1 MLPDAMSE
9 RSRPSAVLPGLTV
22 ADVERQLEGRAEV
35 LAAARRP
42 HAELEKVLSGR
53 RWRRALTRRP
63 ELVPALVAEAEAV
76 KEALERVHRR
86 AAQEAWP
93 DDTPVWKE
101 ARELSAR
108 RERLTRLA
116 RRRLDALTVAPE
128 GVSLEDALTRLDA
141 LVRQPA
147 SWALKPGEVLVFE
160 DDARRRSDPS
170 LVPMSL
176 RQEVAPRRVL
186 TLVGMAALGVLL
198 LLVLPRSMDV
208 AVVACLVSGLVGILA
223 SQLLRGGRL
232 RLTSERL
239 IWAPVF
245 GEPQEVRLGTISPD
259 GFRLEQNVD
268 LKVEG
273 DRRLHARSVRGAAE
287 VALLVEM
294 HRQPPLRG
302 AARAGVRLNTVAV
315 FPAKLGRREG
325 FCVLGPQGLS
335 FIPKGKGPRALSAV
349 TGRPT
354 ALQDFDSDQVLDALR
369 WLPEAEFDACVMRM
383 VEATGGV
390 AWSRSDARYVRGT
403 PVWRRI
409 RIEHGNLALT
419 GRVEWDQQEAA
430 ERLLRDWPR

>member
-1 MLPDAMSE
+1 MMRGAMSE
-9 RSRPSAVLPGLTV
+9 RSRPSASVPGLTV

-63 ELVPALVAEAEAV
+63 ELVPALVAEARAV
-76 KEALERVHRR
+76 EEALERVHRR
-86 AAQEAWP
+86 AALEAWP
-93 DDTPVWKE
+93 DTTPVLLE
-101 ARELSAR
+101 ARALSAR

-116 RRRLDALTVAPE
+116 RRRLDVLTVAPE
-128 GVSLEDALTRLDA
+128 DVSLEEALTRLDA

-147 SWALKPGEVLVFE
+147 RWALKPGEVLVFE
-160 DDARRRSDPS
+160 DDTWRSSGPS

-176 RQEVAPRRVL
+176 RLEVSPRLVL
-186 TLVGMAALGVLL
+186 AWGALAALGFLL

-208 AVVACLVSGLVGILA
+208 PVVAGLVAGTLGLLA
-223 SQLLRGGRL
+223 SQSLRAGRL

-245 GEPQEVRLGTISPD
+245 GEPQEVRLGTIPPD
-259 GFRLEQNVD
+259 GFRLEQGVD
-268 LKVEG
+268 LQVEG
-273 DRRLHARSVRGAAE
+273 DRRLHARSVRGASA
-287 VALLVEM
+287 VALLVEL

-302 AARAGVRLNTVAV
+302 AARAGVRLDSVAV
-315 FPAKLGRREG
+315 FPAKLGRRQG

-335 FIPKGKGPRALSAV
+335 FIPEGRGPQALSAV
-349 TGRPT
+349 TGRPSP
-354 ALQDFDSDQVLDALR
+354 LRDFESDQVLDALR

-383 VEATGGV
+383 VEATGGA
-390 AWSRSDARYVRGT
+390 AWARADARYVPGA

-409 RIEHGNLALT
+409 VIEHGSLTLT
-419 GRVEWDQQEAA
+419 GRVQWDQQDAT

>member
-1 MLPDAMSE
+1 MLSRAMRE
-9 RSRPSAVLPGLTV
+9 RSRPSTALPGLTV

-35 LAAARRP
+35 LTAARRP
-42 HAELEKVLSGR
+42 YAELEKALSGR
-53 RWRRALTRRP
+53 RWRRALVRRP
-63 ELVPALVAEAEAV
+63 ELVPALVAEARAV
-76 KEALERVHRR
+76 EEALERVQRR
-86 AAQEAWP
+86 AAQAAWP
-93 DDTPVWKE
+93 DDTPVLKA

-116 RRRLDALTVAPE
+116 WRRLDVLTVAPE
-128 GVSLEDALTRLDA
+128 GVSLEEALTRLDS

-160 DDARRRSDPS
+160 DDTRRRSDPS

-176 RQEVAPRRVL
+176 RQEVSPRMVFAWGVL
-186 TLVGMAALGVLL
+186 TALCSLL
-198 LLVLPRSMDV
+198 LLVVPRSMDV
-208 AVVACLVSGLVGILA
+208 PVVACLVSGTLGILA
-223 SQLLRGGRL
+223 AQFLRAGRL

-239 IWAPVF
+239 IWVPMF

-273 DRRLHARSVRGAAE
+273 DRRLHARSVRGVTA
-287 VALLVEM
+287 VALLVEL

-302 AARAGVRLNTVAV
+302 AARTGVRLDSVAV
-315 FPAKLGRREG
+315 FPAKLGKRTG

-335 FIPKGKGPRALSAV
+335 FIPEGRGPQALRAV
-349 TGRPT
+349 TGHPS
-354 ALQDFDSDQVLDALR
+354 ALRDFESDQVLDALR

-383 VEATGGV
+383 VEATGGA
-390 AWSRSDARYVRGT
+390 AWARSEARYVPGA
-403 PVWRRI
+403 PVWRQI
-409 RIEHGNLALT
+409 RIERGGLTLT
-419 GRVEWDQQEAA
+419 GRVEWDQQDAA

>member
-1 MLPDAMSE
+1 MLSRAMPE
-9 RSRPSAVLPGLTV
+9 RSRPITAPTGLTV

-42 HAELEKVLSGR
+42 YAELEKALSGR
-53 RWRRALTRRP
+53 RWRRALVRRP
-63 ELVPALVAEAEAV
+63 ELVPALVAEARTV
-76 KEALERVHRR
+76 VEALERVQRR

-93 DDTPVWKE
+93 DDAPVVKA

-116 RRRLDALTVAPE
+116 RRRLDVLTVARE
-128 GVSLEDALTRLDA
+128 DVSLEEALTRLDA

-160 DDARRRSDPS
+160 DDTRRSSDPS
-170 LVPMSL
+170 LVPMFL
-176 RQEVAPRRVL
+176 RQQVSPR
-186 TLVGMAALGVLL
+186 LVFALGALPALALL
-198 LLVLPRSMDV
+198 LSFVLPRPMTV
-208 AVVACLVSGLVGILA
+208 PVMACLVSGTLGLVA
-223 SQLLRGGRL
+223 AQLLRSGRI

-245 GEPQEVRLGTISPD
+245 GEPQEVRLGSISPD
-259 GFRLEQNVD
+259 GFRLEQSVD

-273 DRRLHARSVRGAAE
+273 DRRLHARSVRGVAA
-287 VALLVEM
+287 VALLVEL

-302 AARAGVRLNTVAV
+302 AARAGVRLDSVAL

-335 FIPKGKGPRALSAV
+335 FIPEGKGPQSLSAV

-354 ALQDFDSDQVLDALR
+354 ALRDFESDQVLDALR
-369 WLPEAEFDACVMRM
+369 WLPEADFDACVSRM

-390 AWSRSDARYVRGT
+390 AWARVDARHVPGS

-409 RIEHGNLALT
+409 RIEHRGLALT
-419 GRVEWDQQEAA
+419 GRVQWDQQDAA
-430 ERLLRDWPR
+430 ERILRDWPR